1 VEVSVSQSAA
11 AAVAVPS
18 NAATNSVV
26 AGLTQTAPGAL
37 PATYVE
43 TDAAQCGEAKI
54 GHFLGIFGIL
64 GTGIW
69 YLVKRQT
76 AGTFVRDQMKEA
88 FNFQMVVFCV
98 AVGVG
103 ILGGAAAVIVGPL
116 AMVFSL
122 ANLALVVTSIVLS
135 VKSGMKAG
143 KGEVARYP
151 VRLNVLK

>member
-1 VEVSVSQSAA
+1 MSQST
-11 AAVAVPS
+11 AAVVPS
-18 NAATNSVV
+18 NAVTNSVV
-26 AGLTQTAPGAL
+26 SSLTQTAPGAL
-37 PATYVE
+37 PLTYVE
-43 TDAAQCGEAKI
+43 TDAAQCGDAKI
-54 GHFLGIFGIL
+54 GHFLGILGIL

-69 YLVKRQT
+69 YLVKRET

-88 FNFQMVVFCV
+88 FNFQMAVFCV
-98 AVGVG
+98 AIGVG

-135 VKSGMKAG
+135 VKNGLKAG